1 MRLSSTLV
9 RIVPLNLQLTITP
22 LALSICLTRSRSG
35 FPVLEVPLRNVAQV
49 ALSSKAVVPS
59 AWRRWSTAEGLLEAV
74 PESVK
79 SVLVDLCTHFG
90 GFLCNRKVD
99 APLLAT
105 MRSMWSCFHRR
116 PIGATCIFRP
126 FLGMLKYRIVVL

>member
-1 MRLSSTLV
+1 M
-9 RIVPLNLQLTITP
+9 
-22 LALSICLTRSRSG
+22 
-35 FPVLEVPLRNVAQV
+35 AQV

-59 AWRRWSTAEGLLEAV
+59 AWRRWSTAEGCLEAV

-79 SVLVDLCTHFG
+79 SVLVDFCTHFG

-99 APLLAT
+99 APLLAIDVVLLPPKT
-105 MRSMWSCFHRR
+105 DRR
-116 PIGATCIFRP
+116 NLHLRP